1 MVLLLLV
8 RFDFRKWWLDSE
20 VVKCSA
26 RILDNVAT
34 YLYFNQYKPTETVAN
49 IKRIMTSVLNAFIF
63 GSANTIWDLS
73 RPIYSVYLVKRD
85 SLDHYLTNASANQTQ
100 QTVLQLME
108 DTKELTKDVDL
119 AMGVTARDEFSK
131 KATVWRRHFLS
142 YMQLWNVCL
151 KERRERKGGSIVFG
165 RVRYESDGCDESKH
179 GWVGSV
185 TVVTSLEPQLQI
197 TPYLWNHCLQ
207 INKTPFW

>member
-1 MVLLLLV
+1 
-8 RFDFRKWWLDSE
+8 
-20 VVKCSA
+20 
-26 RILDNVAT
+26 
-34 YLYFNQYKPTETVAN
+34 
-49 IKRIMTSVLNAFIF
+49 MTSVLNAFIF

-131 KATVWRRHFLS
+131 KAFLIVHAI
-142 YMQLWNVCL
+142 MKCL
-151 KERRERKGGSIVFG
+151 FERKKRKKRRF
-165 RVRYESDGCDESKH
+165 
-179 GWVGSV
+179 
-185 TVVTSLEPQLQI
+185 
-197 TPYLWNHCLQ
+197 HC
-207 INKTPFW
+207 IW